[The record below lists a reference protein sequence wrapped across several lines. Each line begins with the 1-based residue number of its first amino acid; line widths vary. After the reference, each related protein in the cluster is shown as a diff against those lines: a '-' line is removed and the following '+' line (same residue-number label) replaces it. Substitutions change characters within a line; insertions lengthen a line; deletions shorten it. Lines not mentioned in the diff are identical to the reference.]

1 MDLSDLRK
9 QYTKG
14 ELLEKEAPQNPFDL
28 FGHWFDEVQKASI
41 ESEANALTLSTI
53 DLMGSPKS
61 RLGLKLLFLFYA
73 ERVKMGLFFSL
84 ITTVRRGSLLQNT
97 TRFACLFFGLV

>member
-28 FGHWFDEVQKASI
+28 FGH
-41 ESEANALTLSTI
+41 
-53 DLMGSPKS
+53 
-61 RLGLKLLFLFYA
+61 
-73 ERVKMGLFFSL
+73 
-84 ITTVRRGSLLQNT
+84 
-97 TRFACLFFGLV
+97 